1 MIKDILSAVFLL
13 AGSGFMLIAS
23 IGMIRFPDFYIR
35 NSASTKAVV
44 LGVLLILLGVG
55 IYYNDIL
62 VFLEIFAILFFI
74 FLISPLSA
82 HIVSRAAV
90 ISDVKFWKKTNLKEL
105 EEYIKESTNLDQQES
120 RKRKTG
126 DSRADQK

>member
-1 MIKDILSAVFLL
+1 MIKDIISTIFILG
-13 AGSGFMLIAS
+13 GSTFMLIAS

-55 IYYNDIL
+55 IHYNDTI
-62 VFLEIFAILFFI
+62 VFIEIFAILLFI
-74 FLISPLSA
+74 FLISPLAA

-90 ISDVKFWKKTNLKEL
+90 ITNVTFWKKTDLREL
-105 EEYIKESTNLDQQES
+105 QEYEKDNQEEDKL
-120 RKRKTG
+120 
-126 DSRADQK
+126 

>member
-1 MIKDILSAVFLL
+1 MIKDIISTIFIL

-35 NSASTKAVV
+35 NSASTKALV

-55 IYYNDIL
+55 IHYNDTI
-62 VFLEIFAILFFI
+62 VFIEIFAILLFI
-74 FLISPLSA
+74 FLISPLAA

-90 ISDVKFWKKTNLKEL
+90 ITGVKFWEKTDLKEL
-105 EEYIKESTNLDQQES
+105 QEYEQEQNKED
-120 RKRKTG
+120 K
-126 DSRADQK
+126 

>member
-1 MIKDILSAVFLL
+1 MIQDILSAVFIL
-13 AGSGFMLIAS
+13 AGSIFMLIAS

-55 IYYNDIL
+55 IHYNDPI
-62 VFLEIFAILFFI
+62 VFIDIFAILLFI
-74 FLISPLSA
+74 FLIAPLAA

-90 ISDVKFWKKTNLKEL
+90 ITQVKFWEKTKLDELREYEKEQ
-105 EEYIKESTNLDQQES
+105 EEEAGGK
-120 RKRKTG
+120 
-126 DSRADQK
+126 A

>member
-1 MIKDILSAVFLL
+1 MIKDIVSALLLL

-55 IYYNDIL
+55 VHYNDVLI
-62 VFLEIFAILFFI
+62 FLEIFAILFFI

-90 ISDVKFWKKTNLKEL
+90 ISQVKFWEKTNLEELGDYIEETRSMGRKEK
-105 EEYIKESTNLDQQES
+105 EEEEI
-120 RKRKTG
+120 
-126 DSRADQK
+126 

>member
-1 MIKDILSAVFLL
+1 MMIRDILSALFIL
-13 AGSGFMLIAS
+13 AGSLFMLISS

-55 IYYNDIL
+55 MHYNDTL
-62 VFLEIFAILFFI
+62 VFIEIFAILLFI
-74 FLISPLSA
+74 FLIAPLAA

-90 ISDVKFWKKTNLKEL
+90 ITDVEFWDKTDLREL
-105 EEYIKESTNLDQQES
+105 EQYKNENEQETDLEGKE
-120 RKRKTG
+120 
-126 DSRADQK
+126 

>member
-1 MIKDILSAVFLL
+1 MMIRDILSALFIL
-13 AGSGFMLIAS
+13 AGSLFMLISS

-55 IYYNDIL
+55 MHYNDTL
-62 VFLEIFAILFFI
+62 VFIEIFAILLFI
-74 FLISPLSA
+74 FLIAPLAA

-90 ISDVKFWKKTNLKEL
+90 ITDVEFWDKTDLREL
-105 EEYIKESTNLDQQES
+105 EQYKKENEQETDLEG
-120 RKRKTG
+120 KE
-126 DSRADQK
+126 

>member
-1 MIKDILSAVFLL
+1 MIKDIVSALFLL

-55 IYYNDIL
+55 IHYNDVLI
-62 VFLEIFAILFFI
+62 FLEIFAILFFI

-90 ISDVKFWKKTNLKEL
+90 ISHVKFWEKTNLEELGDYIEETRSMRRKEK
-105 EEYIKESTNLDQQES
+105 EEEEI
-120 RKRKTG
+120 
-126 DSRADQK
+126 